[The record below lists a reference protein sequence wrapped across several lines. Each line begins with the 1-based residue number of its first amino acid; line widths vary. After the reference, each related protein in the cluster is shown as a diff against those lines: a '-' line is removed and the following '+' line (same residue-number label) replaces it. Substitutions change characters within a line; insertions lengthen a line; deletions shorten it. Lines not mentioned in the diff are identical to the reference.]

1 MTKRE
6 LLELLKDLPDDAPV
20 VYTNDAPMWGVPMW
34 GQSVQEVESCKF
46 SKISGNIVLE

>member
-20 VYTNDAPMWGVPMW
+20 VYTNDVPRW
-34 GQSVQEVESCKF
+34 GQYFQKVESCKF
-46 SKISGNIVLE
+46 SEISGNIILE

>member
-20 VYTNDAPMWGVPMW
+20 VYTNDVPNW
-34 GQSVQEVESCKF
+34 GQYVQEVDSCKF
-46 SKISGNIVLE
+46 SEISGNIVLE

>member
-20 VYTNDAPMWGVPMW
+20 VYTNEVPMW
-34 GQSVQEVESCKF
+34 GQYVQEVESCKL
-46 SKISGNIVLE
+46 SKISSNIVLE